1 MQPTIGELSRRIDH
15 IEHEIEVIE
24 RDSDGFNARICREI
38 DAIKLQMAH
47 LQLGFNAIKW
57 LSVTVFGSA
66 ITVLVAF
73 VLSKVLK

>member
-1 MQPTIGELSRRIDH
+1 MQPTIGELSRRIDVIDRELEH
-15 IEHEIEVIE
+15 IEH
-24 RDSDGFNARICREI
+24 DSDGFHERICREI

-57 LSVTVFGSA
+57 LSVTVFGSV

-73 VLSKVLK
+73 VLTKVLK